1 MRGRPAAIIPQE
13 CPRKF
18 IKVFEDEDTIETW
31 TYNLDKSTGP
41 ILVEIKYKNGV
52 DKKWSKMQKENTR
65 VKSEMRKITK
75 VQAEKPK
82 QTRKKKSK

>member
-31 TYNLDKSTGP
+31 TYNLDKSNGP
-41 ILVEIKYKNGV
+41 ILVDIKYKNGV
-52 DKKWSKMQKENTR
+52 DKKWAKMQKDNIR
-65 VKSEMRKITK
+65 QKSEMRKIIK
-75 VQAEKPK
+75 AQSEKPK
-82 QTRKKKSK
+82 QTRKNKSK